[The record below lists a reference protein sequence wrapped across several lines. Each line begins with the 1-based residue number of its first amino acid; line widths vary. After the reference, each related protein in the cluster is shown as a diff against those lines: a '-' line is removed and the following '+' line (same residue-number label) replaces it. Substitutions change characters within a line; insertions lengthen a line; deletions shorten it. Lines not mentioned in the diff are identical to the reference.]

1 MEPRLTADLDIK
13 PGDLVWDVGGFEG
26 AWSRDIF
33 ERYGVKPIVFE
44 PVPGYAAALRAAGNY
59 AADIRGFG
67 LSDYDH
73 EATITIAGDR
83 SSTFEMG
90 YQGTDKV
97 KIRLQDAANAIGTQ
111 QIKVLKL
118 NVEGAEYATLDRLIA
133 CDRLRQIGTLLVQ
146 FHAFNSIPGGYGER
160 YLAIKKGMLE
170 THLLTWRTP
179 FIWERWDLTDRVKK

>member
-13 PGDLVWDVGGFEG
+13 PGDLIWDVGGFEG
-26 AWSRDIF
+26 YWSKDIF
-33 ERYGVKPIVFE
+33 EKYGRYTTIFE
-44 PVPGYAAALRAAGNY
+44 PVPSYAAQLRAGGY
-59 AADIRGFG
+59 PFVREYG

-97 KIRLQDAANAIGTQ
+97 KIRLQDASKVLGTQ

-118 NVEGAEYATLDRLIA
+118 NIEGGEYAVLDRLIA
-133 CDRLRQIGTLLVQ
+133 TDKLRQIGTLLVQ
-146 FHAFNSIPGGYGER
+146 FHAFNSIPDGYGER
-160 YLAIKKGMLE
+160 YLAIKKGMLK
-170 THLLTWRTP
+170 THSLTWRDP
-179 FIWERWDLTDRVKK
+179 FIWERWDRIGR